1 MRLIDADSIR
11 GCAKYIKTNE
21 KFEPYIMIDDLA
33 KLLDE
38 QQTAY
43 DIDNVVEELEE
54 RTGFL
59 KDCTKYGNKNAEQ
72 QAESYS
78 TMMMYEVADL
88 VDDLIEIVKQGC
100 VSDDVCEW
108 KSASDGEFIQNP
120 HTKRLYSNEPSM
132 KNVYCNTCGKK
143 IRIVGD

>member
-1 MRLIDADSIR
+1 MRLIDADNIR

-43 DIDNVVEELEE
+43 DIGKVVKGLEE
-54 RTGFL
+54 RTDFL
-59 KDCTKYGNKNAEQ
+59 KNCTKYGNKNAKQ

-88 VDDLIEIVKQGC
+88 VDDLIEIVKHG
-100 VSDDVCEW
+100 
-108 KSASDGEFIQNP
+108 G
-120 HTKRLYSNEPSM
+120 L
-132 KNVYCNTCGKK
+132 
-143 IRIVGD
+143 IRRGDEE

>member
-43 DIDNVVEELEE
+43 DIGKVVKELEE
-54 RTGFL
+54 RTDFL
-59 KDCTKYGNKNAEQ
+59 KNCTKYGNKNAKQ

-78 TMMMYEVADL
+78 TMMMYEIADL
-88 VDDLIEIVKQGC
+88 VDDLTEIVKQGG
-100 VSDDVCEW
+100 VSDDVCELRLLNGH
-108 KSASDGEFIQNP
+108 KFLHETSCGDVFDMQNCF
-120 HTKRLYSNEPSM
+120 K
-132 KNVYCNTCGKK
+132 YCPYCGKK
-143 IRIVGD
+143 IKVAG

>member
-1 MRLIDADSIR
+1 MRLIDADDF
-11 GCAKYIKTNE
+11 K
-21 KFEPYIMIDDLA
+21 KFMQALCKAGSPYESFIE
-33 KLLDE
+33 LLDK
-38 QQTAY
+38 QTTAY

-59 KDCTKYGNKNAEQ
+59 KDCTKYGNKNAKQ

-78 TMMMYEVADL
+78 TMMMYEIADL
-88 VDDLIEIVKQGC
+88 VDDLIEIVKNGG
-100 VSDDVCEW
+100 VDDDVCEW

>member
-43 DIDNVVEELEE
+43 DIGKVVKELEE
-54 RTGFL
+54 L
-59 KDCTKYGNKNAEQ
+59 KNKDICDYLDCDVCLYYKKCELETDQSNNLKWDKA
-72 QAESYS
+72 
-78 TMMMYEVADL
+78 
-88 VDDLIEIVKQGC
+88 IEIVKHGG
-100 VSDDVCEW
+100 VSDDVCE
-108 KSASDGEFIQNP
+108 
-120 HTKRLYSNEPSM
+120 
-132 KNVYCNTCGKK
+132 
-143 IRIVGD
+143 

>member
-43 DIDNVVEELEE
+43 DIGKVVKELEE
-54 RTGFL
+54 RTDFL
-59 KDCTKYGNKNAEQ
+59 KNCTKYGNKNAKQ

-78 TMMMYEVADL
+78 TMMMYEIADL
-88 VDDLIEIVKQGC
+88 VDDLTEIVKQGG
-100 VSDDVCEW
+100 VSDDVCKW
-108 KSASDGEFIQNP
+108 KLDDMFD
-120 HTKRLYSNEPSM
+120 T
-132 KNVYCNTCGKK
+132 VYKVCGGCFTSEYQKDFKYCPYCGKK
-143 IRIVGD
+143 IKVVE